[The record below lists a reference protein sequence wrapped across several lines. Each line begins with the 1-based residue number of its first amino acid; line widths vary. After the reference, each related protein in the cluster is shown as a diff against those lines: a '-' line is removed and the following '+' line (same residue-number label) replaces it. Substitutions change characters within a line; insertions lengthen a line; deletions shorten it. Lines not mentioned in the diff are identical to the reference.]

1 MHEESSPAIANTGP
15 PLITQFA
22 EKGFGSLAKIEPT
35 AQPITQ
41 PVKAN
46 ARRDEMRCRLKAHH
60 AGSPKINSAAYA
72 KGSVYT
78 RSTVR
83 VDSMSIG
90 AKVLLVTTVQKAKTI
105 GTMSGAN
112 RKA

>member
-1 MHEESSPAIANTGP
+1 M
-15 PLITQFA
+15 TQFA
-22 EKGFGSLAKIEPT
+22 EKGFDSLTMIEPT
-35 AQPITQ
+35 AQPIRQ
-41 PVKAN
+41 PAKEN
-46 ARRDEMRCRLKAHH
+46 ARRDEMRYRLKAHH

-78 RSTVR
+78 ISTVR

-90 AKVLLVTTVQKAKTI
+90 AKVLFVTTVQKAKNI
-105 GTMSGAN
+105 GTMSGAK